1 MDEKFGPVTFEDAPQ
16 TFLGTPAPSFGHE
29 RKYSEATARE
39 IDTAVRGIVQ
49 EAFDKAVGILRS
61 KRAVL
66 ERTAQAL
73 LEKETLGEAELRALI
88 AEPAKSAA

>member
-1 MDEKFGPVTFEDAPQ
+1 MTYEDAPQ
-16 TFLGTPAPSFGHE
+16 SFLGTPAPSYGQE
-29 RKYSEATARE
+29 RKYSEETARE
-39 IDTAVRGIVQ
+39 IDTAVRQIVQ
-49 EAFDKAVGILRS
+49 EAFDKAVAILRS

-73 LEKETLGEAELRALI
+73 LEKETLTEAELKTLV